1 MTEKTYLQ
9 LPSHNSKISKQ
20 LQTQRDACMRSNR
33 KERKEKKEK
42 MGTDEEEK
50 KISGEK
56 SQWFPR
62 VQRDP

>member
-1 MTEKTYLQ
+1 MHEIEQEIK
-9 LPSHNSKISKQ
+9 K
-20 LQTQRDACMRSNR
+20 
-33 KERKEKKEK
+33 RKEKKEE